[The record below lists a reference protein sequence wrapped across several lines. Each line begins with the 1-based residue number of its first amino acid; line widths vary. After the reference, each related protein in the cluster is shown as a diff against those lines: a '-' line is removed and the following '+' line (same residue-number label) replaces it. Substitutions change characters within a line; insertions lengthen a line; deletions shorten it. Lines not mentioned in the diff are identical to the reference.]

1 MIRTVVLF
9 VVLVCFT
16 AVGQAQDNKHV
27 IDRQGYTD
35 LFHHVLW
42 DDQQMT
48 NEHIATLSFADYRS
62 LVNRKIDTL
71 RTALKKVKDA
81 QFVKEEQEFLDRFL
95 PMTLFRYARA
105 KKERGMIADDQ
116 DFVVFAEGIDYADER
131 NASLLGYY
139 AEWKYACEKPSLPLQ
154 AYIMHLMAERDKNHL
169 SLDKRLEEVM
179 RTAFGYAQTEELPAI
194 WKTFNRLVADTTKVA
209 ALRPF
214 YEKSTRLQK
223 GKKLADA
230 LVKDPDGKE
239 CKLSDVLSKEKMTL
253 IDMWATWCAP
263 CVYET
268 PFLKELEKTIHEKVQ
283 VISLSMDTNVEKWK
297 KQVSEEALPWPQY
310 LLPGNFKSEF
320 AKYYGLES
328 IPRFILVDRQGCIA
342 NGNMPR
348 PSSGNIFM
356 DAIEKE
362 GTLHISGDL
371 TDLGNDTLT
380 ICNFIRG
387 GQEYQTKVKGHDGH
401 FEARIPI
408 DGVQSLLL
416 AEIRTK
422 NGEQTFDFQFL
433 VAVPG
438 EEVYVSGSMDSI
450 HCTGGYFYQQ
460 LDRVLGMSEIR
471 DYKTYRDSVTQ
482 LIRNNPDNE
491 AFSTLMDQLKDD
503 DLIAAYNL
511 LSPELKEGRM
521 ANFYKPLIEA
531 VETKKAL
538 QQSADKLQSGSPAQD
553 ISLPSLDGK
562 QIRLSSLRGKYVI
575 LDFWGSWCHWCI
587 KGIPKM
593 KEYYAKYR
601 QKLEILGIDCN
612 DTDKKWREAVEKHD
626 IPWLH
631 VRQAENS
638 SAAVNA
644 YGVQSFP
651 TKVII
656 NPDGTINKV
665 FRGESDSFYDY
676 LDAIFGTAK

>member
-239 CKLSDVLSKEKMTL
+239 CKLSDVLSKEEMTL

-320 AKYYGLES
+320 AKYYGIES
-328 IPRFILVDRQGCIA
+328 IPRFILVDKQGCIL

-348 PSSGNIFM
+348 PSAG
-356 DAIEKE
+356 DAFADMIKKA
-362 GTLHISGDL
+362 GTLHISGEL
-371 TDLGNDTLT
+371 SDLGNDTLT
-380 ICNFIRG
+380 ICNYIRNQ
-387 GQEYQTKVKGHDGH
+387 QEIQTKVVGHNGY
-401 FEARIPI
+401 FEADIPI
-408 DGVQSLLL
+408 NCVQNLLL
-416 AEIRTK
+416 AEIKTINDK
-422 NGEQTFDFQFL
+422 QEYGFQFL

-438 EEVYVSGSMDSI
+438 EELIVKGSMDSI
-450 HCTGGYFYQQ
+450 TVSGSYFYQQ
-460 LDRVLGMSEIR
+460 LDRALKNSVAH
-471 DYKTYRDSVTQ
+471 DYQSYMTKATD
-482 LIRNNPDNE
+482 LIRNYPDNE
-491 AFSTLMDQLKDD
+491 AYSTLIEQLRDD
-503 DLIAAYNL
+503 DLLNAYNL
-511 LSPELKEGRM
+511 LSSDLKNGRM
-521 ANFYKPLIEA
+521 ATFYQPLIDA
-531 VETKKAL
+531 FKTKKAL
-538 QQSADKLQSGSPAQD
+538 QQTAEKLQPRSMAPDITLPA
-553 ISLPSLDGK
+553 LDGK
-562 QIRLSSLRGKYVI
+562 QMPLSSLRGKYVV
-575 LDFWGSWCHWCI
+575 LDFWGSWCVWCV
-587 KGIPKM
+587 KGFPKM
-593 KEYYAKYR
+593 KEYYEKYR
-601 QKLEILGIDCN
+601 KQMEIVGIDCN
-612 DTDKKWREAVEKHD
+612 DTEKKWREAVEKNSL
-626 IPWLH
+626 PWLQ
-631 VRQAENS
+631 VRQAGNTTV
-638 SAAVNA
+638 AVDA

-665 FRGESDSFYDY
+665 FRGESDAFYTYIDT
-676 LDAIFGTAK
+676 LFK